1 MKYKKHYFTIIL
13 VLFTSLCFSQNKFE
27 TYETE
32 VFKIQYPMNWSLQTS
47 NDFGASFAIS
57 SPLLNGE
64 DKFSE
69 NVNLIV
75 QDLKGQ
81 NVSFDQYVNISK
93 SQLKSL
99 PKSEFLESKRF
110 RKENLEYQSIIFKAF
125 LQERKLK
132 IQQIYIIKNNF
143 AYVLTFTAL
152 EKDYDLYKN
161 ISDKVLNSFK
171 LK

>member
-13 VLFTSLCFSQNKFE
+13 VLFTLLCFGQNKFE

-57 SPLLNGE
+57 SPLLNSE

-75 QDLKGQ
+75 QNLKGQ
-81 NVSFDQYVNISK
+81 NVSLDQYVNISK
-93 SQLKSL
+93 NQLKSL
-99 PKSEFLESKRF
+99 PKCQFIESKRF
-110 RKENLEYQSIIFKAF
+110 SKENLEYHSIIFKAF

-132 IQQIYIIKNNF
+132 IQQMYLIKNNF

-152 EKDYDLYKN
+152 EKDYDMYKN
-161 ISDKVLNSFK
+161 TSKKVLNSFK